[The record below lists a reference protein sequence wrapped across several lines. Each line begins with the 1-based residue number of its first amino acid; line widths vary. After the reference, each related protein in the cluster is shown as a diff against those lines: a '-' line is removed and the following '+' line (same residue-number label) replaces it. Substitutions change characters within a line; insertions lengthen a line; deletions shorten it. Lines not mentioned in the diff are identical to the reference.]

1 MTDSPVGVGL
11 TYLHTLRCV
20 EDHTGD
26 DAAAVLCSALD
37 GDGAAVTGTFDKL
50 VDRGGVDAAYDV
62 AWQLAEALVGGGL
75 ARGPWR
81 LDFPDIDKAQYDA
94 RWVAR
99 FLSAYVNEDIPAGTA
114 LFGAAVADGMLSE
127 CLLMLAG
134 STAATL
140 RRRDALGEF

>member
-1 MTDSPVGVGL
+1 MRRL
-11 TYLHTLRCV
+11 TSRPTLRSV
-20 EDHTGD
+20 KDHSSD
-26 DAAAVLCSALD
+26 DAASVLRSAFD
-37 GDGAAVTGTFDKL
+37 GDGDGVVGAFDKA

-62 AWQLAEALVGGGL
+62 AWRLAATLVGDGL

-81 LDFPDIDKAQYDA
+81 LEFPDIDHAEYDA

-99 FLSAYVNEDIPAGTA
+99 FVSAYANEDEPTGVA
-114 LFGAAVADGMLSE
+114 LFSAAIADGKLPE

-140 RRRDALGEF
+140 RRRDVLGG

>member
-1 MTDSPVGVGL
+1 MTGVP
-11 TYLHTLRCV
+11 TLRCV

-26 DAAAVLCSALD
+26 DAAAVLSSAFD
-37 GDGAAVTGTFDKL
+37 GDGDAVAGAFDKA

-62 AWQLAEALVGGGL
+62 AWRLAGAMVGDGL
-75 ARGPWR
+75 ERGPWR
-81 LDFPDIDKAQYDA
+81 LEFPDIDNAHYDA

-99 FLSAYVNEDIPAGTA
+99 FISAYVNEDEPTGVA
-114 LFGAAVADGMLSE
+114 LFSAALADGMLSE

-140 RRRDALGEF
+140 RRRSRSG